1 MLPQF
6 ESTLAYAESLDAAD
20 ELKSFRSQF
29 HIPAVNNKELIYFC
43 GNSLGLQPKSVRAF
57 LEQELTDWQN
67 LGVEGHLHA
76 KNPWLYYHQFLTEST
91 ARLVGAK
98 PLEVVVMNSLTVNL
112 NLLMISFYRPT
123 KQRYKIVMEYM
134 AFPSD
139 QYAVENQVKFHGF
152 DANDAIIEL
161 IPRDGENCIRTEDIL
176 SVIEQNKNEIAL
188 IMIGG
193 VNYYTGQLFD
203 MQKITAFAKNCS
215 PEIMVGYDLAHAA
228 GNVNLQLHD
237 WQVDFATWC
246 SYKYLNSGPGG
257 TSGVFVH
264 EKHAENNTLPRLSG
278 WWGNDEKTRFKMQ
291 KGFFPQPGAAGWQM
305 SNAQVLSMAAH
316 RASLAIFD
324 EAGMNKLTA
333 KSLVLTA
340 YLEYLL
346 LNGKRKDFKIITPS
360 DTTQRGCQLSIVMDK
375 DGKKTFDALTQN
387 GIIAD
392 WREPAVI
399 RVAPV
404 PLYNSFKD
412 VFHFAE
418 IFHSV

>member
-1 MLPQF
+1 MPRAG
-6 ESTLAYAESLDAAD
+6 ES
-20 ELKSFRSQF
+20 
-29 HIPAVNNKELIYFC
+29 
-43 GNSLGLQPKSVRAF
+43 
-57 LEQELTDWQN
+57 
-67 LGVEGHLHA
+67 
-76 KNPWLYYHQFLTEST
+76 
-91 ARLVGAK
+91 
-98 PLEVVVMNSLTVNL
+98 
-112 NLLMISFYRPT
+112 
-123 KQRYKIVMEYM
+123 
-134 AFPSD
+134 
-139 QYAVENQVKFHGF
+139 
-152 DANDAIIEL
+152 
-161 IPRDGENCIRTEDIL
+161 CIRTEDIL
-176 SVIEQNKNEIAL
+176 AVIEQHKNEIAL

-203 MQKITAFAKNCS
+203 MQQITSYAKNCS

-264 EKHAENNTLPRLSG
+264 EKHAENDTLPRLSG

-324 EAGMNKLTA
+324 EAGMKKLTE
-333 KSLVLTA
+333 KSLILTS

-346 LNGKRKDFKIITPS
+346 LNGKRNDFKIITPT
-360 DTTQRGCQLSIVMDK
+360 DTTQRGCQLSIVMDI

-392 WREPAVI
+392 WREPDVI

-418 IFHSV
+418 IFHAV